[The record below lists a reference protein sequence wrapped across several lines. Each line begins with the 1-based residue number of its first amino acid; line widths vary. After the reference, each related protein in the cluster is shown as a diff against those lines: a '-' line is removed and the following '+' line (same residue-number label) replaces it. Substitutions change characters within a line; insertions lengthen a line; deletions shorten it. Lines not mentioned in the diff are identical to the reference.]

1 MNIFKTISIQNE
13 TVKKHRGFNPY
24 WQSKEKREERDKY
37 PKFIFEN
44 EGADLEF
51 SQIIKEIVQAFDF
64 NEIPDAL
71 KPIYKN
77 IKKLGYWKA
86 IEPIKKGFQL
96 GESMGTY
103 VVIGF
108 LCEEVFKKFPKDKFD
123 QYFPFNDFRLLPID
137 NDMVV
142 QCRSLKK
149 FNSSRG
155 IRYYSTQEPT
165 IEIEDVRYIVTF
177 TRHSI
182 EQICDRIHPNW
193 KIHSALGDV
202 YAYLEENL
210 YFEFCRLRDGSP
222 ALTFYDLCGDKF
234 SWHYKY
240 VDNVF
245 GQKNIILGK
254 GSPYF
259 RVGYCP
265 LAFEGNFAVAKTL
278 LFPGYSKTPEHE
290 CILNLNLPENER
302 KSLLKKITKQDAKSL
317 LETGDF
323 SSIKWL
329 HENTIPQV
337 VQMNK
342 KVYNHE
348 KSITLGIHELQK

>member
-1 MNIFKTISIQNE
+1 M
-13 TVKKHRGFNPY
+13 KKHRGFNPY
-24 WQSKEKREERDKY
+24 WQSKERRQERDKY

-64 NEIPDAL
+64 NEIPDEL

-86 IEPIKKGFQL
+86 IEPVKKEFHL

-103 VVIGF
+103 VVLGF
-108 LCEEVFKKFPKDKFD
+108 LCEAFFKKFPKDKFD
-123 QYFPFNDFRLLPID
+123 QYFPFNDFELSPRD
-137 NDMVV
+137 NDIVV
-142 QCRSLKK
+142 QCLSLKK

-165 IEIEDVRYIVTF
+165 IEIENIRYIVTF

-202 YAYLEENL
+202 YAYLEKNL
-210 YFEFCRLRDGSP
+210 YFEFCKLRDGSP
-222 ALTFYDLCGDKF
+222 ALTFYDLCGDDKF
-234 SWHYKY
+234 FWHYQY
-240 VDNVF
+240 VDKVF
-245 GQKNIILGK
+245 GKKSIILGK
-254 GSPYF
+254 GKPYF

-278 LFPGYSKTPEHE
+278 LFPGYSKTPEYE

-302 KSLLKKITKQDAKSL
+302 KSLLKRIKKQNAKSL

-323 SSIKWL
+323 SLIKWL

-337 VQMNK
+337 VQMNNK
-342 KVYNHE
+342 IYNHE
-348 KSITLGIHELQK
+348 KSITSAIRELQK